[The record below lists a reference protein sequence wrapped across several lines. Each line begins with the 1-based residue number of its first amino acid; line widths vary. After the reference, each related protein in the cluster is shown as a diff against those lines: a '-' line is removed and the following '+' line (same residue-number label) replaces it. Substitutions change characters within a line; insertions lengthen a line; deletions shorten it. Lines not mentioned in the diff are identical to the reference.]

1 MGSDLECEGAG
12 DGLFRFLF
20 RQMFYYNYVRA
31 ASEKQYICSRDLGY
45 P

>member
-12 DGLFRFLF
+12 DGLCFVLCFDKF
-20 RQMFYYNYVRA
+20 FKYVRA
-31 ASEKQYICSRDLGY
+31 ASEKIYICSRDLGY